1 MPGLSQSIS
10 LESCNKTEYYDAVE
24 ESNLEMIEYNSC
36 LLQMPGLSQSIFL
49 ESYNKTEYYDAV
61 EESNLEMIEY
71 NSLSIPDA
79 GPFPVNLSRE
89 L

>member
-10 LESCNKTEYYDAVE
+10 LENC
-24 ESNLEMIEYNSC
+24 
-36 LLQMPGLSQSIFL
+36 
-49 ESYNKTEYYDAV
+49 NKTEYYDAV

-79 GPFPVNLSRE
+79 RPFPVNLSRE